1 MIYKIVQ
8 GNSFKLHILVRK
20 PDISS
25 ESNMLID
32 WFIAGI
38 AVGLFALPIMVAREY
53 YQYKHYKLERF
64 EWEDIVRYSF
74 VIAIG
79 YVVHILLWQ

>member
-25 ESNMLID
+25 ESNLTYIK
-32 WFIAGI
+32 
-38 AVGLFALPIMVAREY
+38 
-53 YQYKHYKLERF
+53 Q
-64 EWEDIVRYSF
+64 
-74 VIAIG
+74 
-79 YVVHILLWQ
+79 LL

>member
-32 WFIAGI
+32 FDMTKAT
-38 AVGLFALPIMVAREY
+38 
-53 YQYKHYKLERF
+53 
-64 EWEDIVRYSF
+64 DIKVSLVRCS
-74 VIAIG
+74 
-79 YVVHILLWQ
+79 